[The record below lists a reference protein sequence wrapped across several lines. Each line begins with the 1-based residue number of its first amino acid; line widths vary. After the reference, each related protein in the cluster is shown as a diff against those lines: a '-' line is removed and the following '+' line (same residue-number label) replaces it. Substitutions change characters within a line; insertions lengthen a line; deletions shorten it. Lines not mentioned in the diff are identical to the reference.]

1 MAGHS
6 FGDTPVEINVSTIQM
21 ESRTFAVEENLDRAG
36 RLISE
41 ASRQRPELI
50 LLPELFYVG
59 YSYEPKLGDYAEE
72 LDGLTVEWLQ
82 RASRRHGSYIGTC
95 IIERDAGKAYNT
107 FVLACPTGEL
117 HTYRKRNLPLYEK
130 LHFTPGIEPGIF
142 DTELGRIGVLVCWDM
157 VYPKTVRDLAGN
169 VDLLLISSAWPD
181 MTTANIQVPFIQGW
195 MTRQVLQQPAKIA
208 KKLEVPVVFSNHTG
222 TFETRLPYLG
232 LNYRSL
238 FASHSAIHERDG
250 SALQRLSW
258 GTAVLNADVQILVD
272 PSVREATA

>member
-1 MAGHS
+1 
-6 FGDTPVEINVSTIQM
+6 M

-36 RLISE
+36 RLINE
-41 ASRQRPELI
+41 AARKRPELI

-59 YSYEPKLGDYAEE
+59 YSYEPKLGEYAEE

-82 RASRRHGSYIGTC
+82 RASLRHGSYIGTC
-95 IIERDAGKAYNT
+95 IIERSESQTFNT
-107 FVLACPTGEL
+107 FVLASPTGEL

-130 LHFTPGIEPGIF
+130 LHFTPGTEAGIF

-157 VYPKTVRDLAGN
+157 VFPRNVRDLAGN

-181 MTTANIQVPFIQGW
+181 MTTGNIQVPIVQNW
-195 MTRQVLQQPAKIA
+195 MTKQVHRRPGKLA
-208 KKLEVPVVFSNHTG
+208 KKLKVPVVFSNHTG

-250 SALQRLSW
+250 STLKRLSW
-258 GTAVLNADVQILVD
+258 GTAVLNANVQILVD
-272 PSVREATA
+272 ASVQVEPSIREVSA

>member
-1 MAGHS
+1 
-6 FGDTPVEINVSTIQM
+6 M
-21 ESRTFAVEENLDRAG
+21 ESQTFAVEQNLDRAG
-36 RLISE
+36 RLINE
-41 ASRQRPELI
+41 AARNRPELI

-59 YSYEPKLGDYAEE
+59 YSYEPQLGDYAEE

-82 RASRRHGSYIGTC
+82 RASLRHGSYIGTC
-95 IIERDAGKAYNT
+95 IIERADTQTFNT
-107 FVLACPTGEL
+107 FVLASPTGEL

-130 LHFTPGIEPGIF
+130 LHFTPGTEAGIF
-142 DTELGRIGVLVCWDM
+142 DTEIGRIGVLVCWDM
-157 VYPKTVRDLAGN
+157 VFPRNVRDLAGN

-181 MTTANIQVPFIQGW
+181 MTTANIQVPIVQKW
-195 MTRQVLQQPAKIA
+195 MTKQVHQRPGKLA

-250 SALQRLSW
+250 RALQRLSW

-272 PSVREATA
+272 SSVEVEPPVREASA